1 MSKKLLYLFGIL
13 ATILIGTWLY
23 VNFCCNCCTV
33 ECITV
38 EENKNGNTKSK
49 SETTSTPLIKTNGF
63 SFSLPNL
70 NYNCNDNFNFSSSNF
85 NLLLPVSDSIELG
98 ISKLK
103 AALEKNN
110 SKFKVT
116 GFYKSDEKN
125 NSIFPNLGLAR
136 ANAVKNYL
144 VQKGILENNIEIS
157 DELHEDLI
165 VKNDTL
171 FGPVYFG
178 WLKEDIVASEGKDW
192 NAAKRTINATP
203 LTLYFD
209 TGQSTISLT
218 QSQKQKIAAIVE
230 YVNHVEGSKIS
241 ITGHTD
247 NNPGVRHTNQYYS
260 EERAAF
266 VKKYFVSNGIP
277 VAKIEA
283 SGKGEIQPIADNSTE
298 EGRAKNRRTEIIV
311 K

>member
-23 VNFCCNCCTV
+23 VTFCCNCCTV
-33 ECITV
+33 ESITA
-38 EENKNGNTKSK
+38 EEDKNGNTKSK
-49 SETTSTPLIKTNGF
+49 SETTSTHLVKTNGF

-103 AALEKNN
+103 TTLEKSN

-178 WLKEDIVASEGKDW
+178 WLKEDNVTSEGKDW
-192 NAAKRTINATP
+192 NAVKRTINATP
-203 LTLYFD
+203 LTLYFN

-247 NNPGVRHTNQYYS
+247 NDLGVRHTNQYYS
-260 EERAAF
+260 EERATFA
-266 VKKYFVSNGIP
+266 KKYFVSNGIP
-277 VAKIEA
+277 AAKIEA
-283 SGKGEIQPIADNSTE
+283 SGKGEVQPIADNSTE
-298 EGRAKNRRTEIIV
+298 EGRAKNRRTEITV